1 MTVKKDRTEYYRE
14 YRKRNLER
22 LKQKQKER
30 YMNKKL
36 GIKKQEFVDPILIEM
51 KYNKQ
56 ERINSMTV
64 RRKRRRQRVQELIFR
79 ELEACSWP
87 LLKTKERR

>member
-1 MTVKKDRTEYYRE
+1 MEVIKMTVKKDRTEYYRE

-51 KYNKQ
+51 KHNKQ

-79 ELEACSWP
+79 ELEACS
-87 LLKTKERR
+87 

>member
-79 ELEACSWP
+79 ELEACS
-87 LLKTKERR
+87 

>member
-1 MTVKKDRTEYYRE
+1 MKE
-14 YRKRNLER
+14 YRRRNLER

-51 KYNKQ
+51 KHNKQ

-64 RRKRRRQRVQELIFR
+64 RRKIRRQRLQEAIKH
-79 ELEACSWP
+79 ELMMC
-87 LLKTKERR
+87 

>member
-1 MTVKKDRTEYYRE
+1 MTVNKDRTEYYRE

-79 ELEACSWP
+79 ELEACS
-87 LLKTKERR
+87 

>member
-1 MTVKKDRTEYYRE
+1 MTVKKDRAEYYRE

-51 KYNKQ
+51 KHNKQ
-56 ERINSMTV
+56 ERINNMTV
-64 RRKRRRQRVQELIFR
+64 KRKKRRQRLQELIFR
-79 ELEACSWP
+79 ELEACS
-87 LLKTKERR
+87 